1 MSLFATLLLSLNLL
15 TPTVG
20 SPKHEFHTSLAEVEY
35 NTKSRA
41 FEVSLRVFTD
51 DFEKGLS
58 AISGKKEVLDK
69 TNKHDQLIMKYL
81 QDKFY
86 ILNKRGKKKAM
97 TFIGKEFKVDAVWLY
112 IEIPYRESLRKAK
125 FNNSV
130 LMEHF
135 DDQVN
140 IVNIIYKNKKES
152 LLFRKSSTRQAI
164 TITG

>member
-1 MSLFATLLLSLNLL
+1 MNLFATFLLSLNLV
-15 TPTVG
+15 TSTVA
-20 SPKHEFHTSLAEVEY
+20 PPRHEFHTSLAEVEY

-51 DFEKGLS
+51 DFERGLS
-58 AISGKKEVLDK
+58 TISGKKEVLDK
-69 TNKHDQLIMKYL
+69 TNKHNQLIMRYL
-81 QDKFY
+81 QEKFF

-97 TFIGKEFKVDAVWLY
+97 TFIGKEFKVEAVWLY

-125 FNNSV
+125 FNNSI

-140 IVNIIYKNKKES
+140 IVNIIYKGKKES
-152 LLFRKSSTRQAI
+152 LMFRKSSTRQTV
-164 TITG
+164 TIG